1 MIGRTSGKSDVKEG
15 RFSVYYFCPFGE
27 CKYSEFYSRFETK
40 GGIRY
45 KELSRVQHY
54 HWVRDCDFI
63 AFTFAEIKPWPTQ
76 VYVCAYNM
84 RVPI

>member
-54 HWVRDCDFI
+54 H
-63 AFTFAEIKPWPTQ
+63 
-76 VYVCAYNM
+76 
-84 RVPI
+84 